1 MRWPGRLLPFAAVAT
16 LATAAILATSVIP
29 SVRADTF
36 PGAMPERAV
45 PAFWVNVILNLLVAA
60 QAFGSSRR
68 RAGGP
73 TRRRGWTAAA
83 GVVAALLGLALIDAA
98 IAFAEHGPT
107 MQGVIVALWVSVCL
121 DLAAGVAMIVSAFVR
136 RTTSLGQD

>member
-1 MRWPGRLLPFAAVAT
+1 MAPL
-16 LATAAILATSVIP
+16 
-29 SVRADTF
+29 DD
-36 PGAMPERAV
+36 
-45 PAFWVNVILNLLVAA
+45 
-60 QAFGSSRR
+60 
-68 RAGGP
+68 
-73 TRRRGWTAAA
+73 GWTAPA
-83 GVVAALLGLALIDAA
+83 GAFSGCVIRLVLIDAA